1 MGNWICKR
9 CETANG
15 DGAKTCEVCSS
26 PLLYTHEELEQVVVR
41 RVNEIQAALA
51 AAPAP
56 APALVPATNCDGAW
70 ALALTFGLIALG
82 LFVLLIFLLDMATQ

>member
-15 DGAKTCEVCSS
+15 DGVSACEVGNSL
-26 PLLYTHEELEQVVVR
+26 LLYTHEELEQVVVR
-41 RVNEIQAALA
+41 RGNEIQAALTT
-51 AAPAP
+51 APAP
-56 APALVPATNCDGAW
+56 VPVPATNCDGAW

-82 LFVLLIFLLDMATQ
+82 LFVLLIVLLEMVTQ